1 MKDKIMVL
9 KKRPG
14 EPWHLE
20 PIRNDLE
27 SLQLFVDGYI
37 EAVGITSDLVLICN
51 EEGRIRNMEYN
62 VNILNMPIY
71 GPIINAGVDGEEF
84 DDLPADVKQ
93 LIDIG
98 LIKGEVVYVN

>member
-1 MKDKIMVL
+1 
-9 KKRPG
+9 
-14 EPWHLE
+14 
-20 PIRNDLE
+20 
-27 SLQLFVDGYI
+27 
-37 EAVGITSDLVLICN
+37 
-51 EEGRIRNMEYN
+51 MEYN

-71 GPIINAGVDGEEF
+71 GPIIIAGVDGEEF

>member
-51 EEGRIRNMEYN
+51 EEGRI
-62 VNILNMPIY
+62 
-71 GPIINAGVDGEEF
+71 
-84 DDLPADVKQ
+84 
-93 LIDIG
+93 
-98 LIKGEVVYVN
+98 